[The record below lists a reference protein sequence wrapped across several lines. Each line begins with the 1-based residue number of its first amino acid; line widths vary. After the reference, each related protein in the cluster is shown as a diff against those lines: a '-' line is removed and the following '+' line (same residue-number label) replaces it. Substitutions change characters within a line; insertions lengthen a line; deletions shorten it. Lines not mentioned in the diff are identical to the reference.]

1 MRSGKK
7 VDRSSMKTAAYKVR
21 GHIWVEGEE
30 GAFLGMGRVALLE
43 GIRDTGSITRAS
55 KTLKMSYRRA
65 WEHVESMNRQAVIPL
80 VEASTGGKGGGG
92 ARITEDGKR
101 AIAAFKDMDE
111 AFRKFREK
119 EGERFLKG
127 K

>member
-1 MRSGKK
+1 
-7 VDRSSMKTAAYKVR
+7 MKTAAYKVR